1 MWSKGEQVLLWI
13 ITYIPLV
20 LIMVFRFI
28 VSNNFLYI
36 NDFVFN
42 IKNIQF
48 YINPIMIELFFVVFT
63 LVVTFILY
71 KITINYLLSGYEKK
85 LKPGSSGQNYSIRK
99 IEVLS
104 VNDYSFFLLTL
115 LLPLVSLDH
124 SSIINLSVSIL
135 IIIYVVS
142 IYVKTD
148 AISVCPLFFFSGR
161 KVYKGIISEGTKE
174 AESKNPLLRK
184 EVIMVLKEENL
195 TLDKKMRG
203 EELVGNVFYLTSIRK

>member
-13 ITYIPLV
+13 ITYIPLI